1 MKMGKMG
8 DLAKRTVEEQPVQDT
23 ETKASN
29 SPMRSPVRPQGRP
42 TRGKSTIKSRTM
54 SIEDEFISLISVMEN
69 VDRWNRFTRSDVIR
83 AAIMNL
89 ASESPQQIAET
100 ISVLRETPASEAE
113 MRGEQIRRE
122 LEQ

>member
-1 MKMGKMG
+1 MKMG
-8 DLAKRTVEEQPVQDT
+8 DLAKKPQAAEEVSQST
-23 ETKASN
+23 ESEVKQ
-29 SPMRSPVRPQGRP
+29 PMRSPTRPQGRP
-42 TRGKSTIKSRTM
+42 TRGKSSIKSRTM

-89 ASESPQQIAET
+89 ASESPERIAET
-100 ISVLRETPASEAE
+100 IAVLRETPASEAE

-122 LEQ
+122 LEQKQ

>member
-1 MKMGKMG
+1 MKMG
-8 DLAKRTVEEQPVQDT
+8 DLAKKPQAAEEVSQST
-23 ETKASN
+23 ESEVKQ
-29 SPMRSPVRPQGRP
+29 PMRSPTRPQARH
-42 TRGKSTIKSRTM
+42 TRGKSSIKSRTM

-89 ASESPQQIAET
+89 ASESPERIAET
-100 ISVLRETPASEAE
+100 IAVLRETPASEAE

-122 LEQ
+122 LEK

>member
-8 DLAKRTVEEQPVQDT
+8 DLAKRTVEETSSQDA
-23 ETKASN
+23 EAMQ
-29 SPMRSPVRPQGRP
+29 PMRSPTRPQGRP
-42 TRGKSTIKSRTM
+42 SRGKTSIKSRTM

-122 LEQ
+122 LEK